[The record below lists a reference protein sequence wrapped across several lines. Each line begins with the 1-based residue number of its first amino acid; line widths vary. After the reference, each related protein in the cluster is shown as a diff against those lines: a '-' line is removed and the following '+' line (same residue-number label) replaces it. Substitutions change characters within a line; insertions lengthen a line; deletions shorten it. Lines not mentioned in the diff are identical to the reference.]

1 MISVLIKGSTT
12 DCTKQAIISYHG
24 AAEDSV
30 LLLPVR
36 DELLILAPAG
46 AGAKEMKI
54 LEQAMADV
62 AFDVQMLSDGKAG
75 ANWGGA

>member
-1 MISVLIKGSTT
+1 
-12 DCTKQAIISYHG
+12 
-24 AAEDSV
+24 
-30 LLLPVR
+30 
-36 DELLILAPAG
+36 LILAPAG